1 VGGGEPGPPQVGQ
14 RRGVLV
20 PAELL
25 LQGARADPGGAGD
38 LGEPDIRVVVVI
50 DEREGSRC
58 AERLANSLS
67 AALSQIQVRSA
78 RPGSLVLLDLS
89 GLDFCDISGLNAM
102 AAVRRRLAQRGTQ
115 HALVA
120 PRRNFMRLLKAAMLS
135 GYFEVLP
142 SLPAARAS

>member
-1 VGGGEPGPPQVGQ
+1 MGD
-14 RRGVLV
+14 VLPLPV
-20 PAELL
+20 REC
-25 LQGARADPGGAGD
+25 GSG
-38 LGEPDIRVVVVI
+38 VVVV
-50 DEREGSRC
+50 DVTGELDM
-58 AERLANSLS
+58 ATAPSLS
-67 AALSQIQVRSA
+67 AALSQIQVRYA

-115 HALVA
+115 LALVA